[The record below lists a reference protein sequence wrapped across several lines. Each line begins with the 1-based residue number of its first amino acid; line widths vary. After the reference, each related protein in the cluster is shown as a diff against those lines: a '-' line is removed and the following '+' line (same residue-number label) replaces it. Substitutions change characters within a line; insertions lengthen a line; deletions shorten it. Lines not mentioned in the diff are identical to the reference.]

1 MLSTNN
7 GFLSGCGCNSVSL
20 KGEKEITQ
28 TLLNVANQAFSKLD
42 CNEMLDS
49 AAKALKSAVV
59 EQYCH
64 LLADVI
70 HWPGQWNQG

>member
-1 MLSTNN
+1 MQLIIVLSTNN

-49 AAKALKSAVV
+49 ASKDLNKDGTVLPST
-59 EQYCH
+59 
-64 LLADVI
+64 
-70 HWPGQWNQG
+70 G

>member
-1 MLSTNN
+1 MCCSPITQTKLQLIIMLSTNN

-20 KGEKEITQ
+20 KEGEKITQ

-49 AAKALKSAVV
+49 TCRL
-59 EQYCH
+59 
-64 LLADVI
+64 
-70 HWPGQWNQG
+70 